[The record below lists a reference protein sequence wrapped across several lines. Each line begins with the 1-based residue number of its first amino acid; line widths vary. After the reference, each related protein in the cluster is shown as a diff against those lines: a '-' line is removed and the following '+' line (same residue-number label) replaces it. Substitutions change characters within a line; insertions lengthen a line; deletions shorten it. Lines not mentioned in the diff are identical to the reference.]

1 MLFGLCFTIQIAFS
15 QRSLNLRQVQKIE
28 LDQTD
33 YIGDRPSKYEILKDT
48 VYYIVK
54 TAGKITLYKKHVNDS
69 ISKAYQT
76 LNSIPRLTFNTDF
89 KIDIANSK
97 IYYLF
102 NDGIIA
108 LANSPKTE
116 VFPSLDYLTNL
127 DVIYYDL
134 SIQSNVLVLNSC
146 YNYATKEP
154 GPVNCHYKVIDLD
167 GNSVK
172 TGKLK
177 HDAIGFTHL
186 PSYFINTG
194 FSLVALTNALSNKIE
209 IYDIMN
215 DSSFII
221 GDLNS
226 INNEI
231 DSLPFNTK
239 IEPYSNAKG
248 VLMNVSE
255 FGKTIDRFEGCFVLN
270 RNTIGVVLKTKG
282 NNINSKRL
290 LYIYSKDEYGNWG
303 HTKTFK
309 YKNNLYSKKYGL
321 FQFYYP
327 SGIQVIDESKISIVE
342 LNIPNY
348 VNTKLGLLRFKRNV
362 SMNKPLKQAIYVYK
376 IIY

>member
-1 MLFGLCFTIQIAFS
+1 MMVRFRIFTMLFGLCFTIQIAFS
-15 QRSLNLRQVQKIE
+15 QKTLNLRQIQKIE

-33 YIGDRPSKYEILKDT
+33 YIGDIPSNYEILQDT
-48 VYYIVK
+48 IYYIVK

-76 LNSIPRLTFNTDF
+76 INSIPRLTFNTDF
-89 KIDIANSK
+89 AIDIANSK

-134 SIQSNVLVLNSC
+134 SIQSNLLVLNSC

-154 GPVNCHYKVIDLD
+154 GPVNCHYEVIDLD

-172 TGKLK
+172 IGKLK

-194 FSLVALTNALSNKIE
+194 FNLVALTDALSNKIA

-221 GDLNS
+221 GD
-226 INNEI
+226 
-231 DSLPFNTK
+231 
-239 IEPYSNAKG
+239 
-248 VLMNVSE
+248 
-255 FGKTIDRFEGCFVLN
+255 
-270 RNTIGVVLKTKG
+270 
-282 NNINSKRL
+282 
-290 LYIYSKDEYGNWG
+290 
-303 HTKTFK
+303 
-309 YKNNLYSKKYGL
+309 
-321 FQFYYP
+321 
-327 SGIQVIDESKISIVE
+327 
-342 LNIPNY
+342 
-348 VNTKLGLLRFKRNV
+348 
-362 SMNKPLKQAIYVYK
+362 
-376 IIY
+376 